1 MDAMA
6 LLCTLH
12 ADGPATLKNLRQ
24 AGCASLEAV
33 ESMGEERLAKILGTP
48 AAAARRFAREA
59 RHLKE
64 RLGNGTLEREETS
77 GDAATVSAAP
87 APEAIRAPERPR
99 AGTDVVEEALAAW
112 RARDLAEIE
121 DEPENET
128 ENEEVSAEADDL
140 APRPA
145 RARPEFEFGTELVAA
160 MREIA
165 EPGTEIAPPVVVGM
179 TAGEIDGLDEEL
191 CRRFAEMEI
200 RSLSDLATT
209 DPLELSSASGL
220 GYTQVWRLQRLARR
234 ALTAESDA
242 SSSLVLVPY
251 KVSLSEVARQ
261 EDPSILELEWN
272 RELRPTPPPPRATAE
287 APSQEAERDSAG
299 GPFA

>member
-64 RLGNGTLEREETS
+64 RLGSGVLEREETS
-77 GDAATVSAAP
+77 VDAASISAAP
-87 APEAIRAPERPR
+87 ALEIVRAADRPLH
-99 AGTDVVEEALAAW
+99 GTDLVEEALAAW
-112 RARDLAEIE
+112 RARDLAEPADE
-121 DEPENET
+121 LDPEPERSPE
-128 ENEEVSAEADDL
+128 ELLEEVSAEADDL
-140 APRPA
+140 DPRPV
-145 RARPEFEFGTELVAA
+145 RARPEFEYGTELVSVL
-160 MREIA
+160 REIV
-165 EPGTEIAPPVVVGM
+165 EPAQPTEPPILAGL
-179 TAGEIDGLDEEL
+179 TPGEIDGLDEEL
-191 CRRFAEMEI
+191 CRKLADFEI
-200 RSLSDLATT
+200 RSLADLATT
-209 DPLELSSASGL
+209 DPLELSRSAGL
-220 GYTQVWRLQRLARR
+220 GYTQIWRLQRLARR
-234 ALTAESDA
+234 ALPADPAAT
-242 SSSLVLVPY
+242 SSLVLVPY
-251 KVSLSEVARQ
+251 KVSLAELPRQ

-272 RELRPTPPPPRATAE
+272 RELRPVSPP
-287 APSQEAERDSAG
+287 QEVERESAG